1 MKTMLMIHGFPL
13 CAAMWAQQKMALT
26 AAGYRVLT
34 PDLPGFGTEPAR
46 PLPNGLDDYADFLAA
61 LLDREGVA
69 QAVVVGMSMGGY
81 ILQNLLERYPQR
93 VSAAIFV
100 VTRAATDDEAGKAKR
115 TALAAEAR
123 AGRVGP
129 VAEAFSGILFAARTA
144 QERPALVAMVG
155 GWMRSATPEG
165 VAEGL
170 LAMRDRKDYTE
181 LLATFTAPAL
191 VIGAEQDRA
200 IPAEHSRA
208 LAERLPNA
216 ELRIVS
222 GAGHLAN
229 LEEPEAFNRVLLEF
243 LATLTSSS
251 VDDECQVCTKNT
263 K

>member
-1 MKTMLMIHGFPL
+1 MKTILMIHGFPL
-13 CAAMWAQQKMALT
+13 CAAMWAQQEKALT

-34 PDLPGFGTEPAR
+34 PNLPGFGTEPAR
-46 PLPNGLDDYADFLAA
+46 PLPNGLDDYADYLVA
-61 LLDREGVA
+61 LLDGEAVQ
-69 QAVVVGMSMGGY
+69 QAVVIGMSMGGY

-100 VTRAATDDEAGKAKR
+100 VTRAAADDEAGKAKR

-123 AGRVGP
+123 AGRVEV
-129 VAEAFSGILFAARTA
+129 VAEVFAGILFAERSA
-144 QERPALVAMVG
+144 QERPTLVAQVG
-155 GWMRSATPEG
+155 DWMRSAAPEG

-191 VIGAEQDRA
+191 VIGAGQDRA

-208 LAERLPNA
+208 IAERLPNA

-222 GAGHLAN
+222 DAGHLAN

-243 LATLTSSS
+243 LATLT
-251 VDDECQVCTKNT
+251 
-263 K
+263 